1 MVVGILA
8 VARYREIAG
17 GLRSARKPIPS
28 GGGGAG
34 KDGLRRWVPRW
45 LKGFSQL
52 VDKGPKATFR
62 GMGVSEYGR
71 GIDT

>member
-45 LKGFSQL
+45 L
-52 VDKGPKATFR
+52 
-62 GMGVSEYGR
+62 
-71 GIDT
+71 